1 MEMTKT
7 KNVDASE
14 IQEESCIEPPKAPAH
29 YVDNKKFLAALLE
42 YKAAVDLAAAEGRE
56 QPQVTRYIGE
66 CFIKIATHL
75 SYKSNFI
82 NYTFRDDMVSDGI
95 ENCLTAA
102 GKFDPTKSSN
112 PFAYYTQI
120 IFFAFIRRIQ
130 KEKKQQAT
138 KYKLIENMDLD
149 SIIAGADDS
158 ESSRQLVDYLRK
170 QLDTIDPEK
179 RETPAQTKARKKKKA
194 ADDLAEKEGTKEDGT
209 IDFMG

>member
-1 MEMTKT
+1 MKT
-7 KNVDASE
+7 KIKTPEKNLEDIPEEIASS
-14 IQEESCIEPPKAPAH
+14 IKSVTSTAH

-42 YKAAVDLAAAEGRE
+42 YKQSIDDAIVAGKEP
-56 QPQVTRYIGE
+56 PQVPNYIGE

-82 NYTFRDDMVSDGI
+82 NYTFRDDMISDGI

-102 GKFDPTKSSN
+102 AKFDPTKSSN

-138 KYKLIENMDLD
+138 KYKIIENLDLD
-149 SIIAGADDS
+149 ALMGEGDDS
-158 ESSRQLVDYLRK
+158 EMGRQLVDYLKR
-170 QLDTIDPEK
+170 QLDTVDPDK
-179 RETPAQTKARKKKKA
+179 RITPAQKKRQKVK
-194 ADDLAEKEGTKEDGT
+194 LAEEETFLEKT
-209 IDFMG
+209 IDDDE